1 MDPEGYLPVTL
12 VASFNR
18 VRSLT
23 NDVTFIVDSVQDSTV
38 VEVKDGKFRPIDD
51 PDSWPIAADQPDPVL
66 SPKPEVQLDPTPDPP
81 PPTSTANTTTSVAP
95 AVVVASSHD
104 LESAKTTLNP
114 NVPEFVPSFASAQG
128 WFHSFFF
135 PTKKSTHIFLK
146 NNIYS
151 LLMFQVWIQFE
162 TMTKLEQ
169 MVMMRLKF
177 LMVNQDPT
185 GMIDVFVFQYY
196 LFIF

>member
-1 MDPEGYLPVTL
+1 MNRLPTPSLSSYLLSYFYLFSEYYFSRENLQKDIFLRRKMDSEGYLPVTL

-66 SPKPEVQLDPTPDPP
+66 SPKPEVQVDPTPDPP
-81 PPTSTANTTTSVAP
+81 TSTTNTTTSVAP

-135 PTKKSTHIFLK
+135 KEFQQKKIDIYIF
-146 NNIYS
+146 
-151 LLMFQVWIQFE
+151 
-162 TMTKLEQ
+162 
-169 MVMMRLKF
+169 
-177 LMVNQDPT
+177 
-185 GMIDVFVFQYY
+185 
-196 LFIF
+196 